1 MKSPGLT
8 AGQQQQYADRLA
20 GFPTPPLLN
29 PGAGQPTPLH
39 QLFDAA
45 QQSRGPASIADSG
58 RNAAEAMTAAE
69 HGRIPTLDLAPP
81 RPGGAGDVLGQML
94 RDPQTRQTLLALFGG
109 G

>member
-1 MKSPGLT
+1 
-8 AGQQQQYADRLA
+8 
-20 GFPTPPLLN
+20 
-29 PGAGQPTPLH
+29 
-39 QLFDAA
+39 
-45 QQSRGPASIADSG
+45 
-58 RNAAEAMTAAE
+58 MTAAE

>member
-1 MKSPGLT
+1 MKSPGQT
-8 AGQQQQYADRLA
+8 PAQQQQFAD
-20 GFPTPPLLN
+20 
-29 PGAGQPTPLH
+29 AGQPNPLQ
-39 QLFDAA
+39 QLFDAGL
-45 QQSRGPASIADSG
+45 QTRGPASIADSG

-69 HGRIPTLDLAPP
+69 DGRIPTLDLAPP